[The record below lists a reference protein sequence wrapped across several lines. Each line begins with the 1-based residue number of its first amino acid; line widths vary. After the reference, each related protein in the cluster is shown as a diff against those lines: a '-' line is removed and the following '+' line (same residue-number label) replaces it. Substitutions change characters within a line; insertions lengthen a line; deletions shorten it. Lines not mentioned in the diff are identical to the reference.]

1 LVAFWIGDLWILVEP
16 HGGAKLNHQKP
27 RRRAYSWSPLR
38 FFIAVIGA
46 FKVRFYSFVFWAVI
60 LGVESHDAEPET
72 IRTLTCQSFSVD
84 LCVMHQQF

>member
-1 LVAFWIGDLWILVEP
+1 MGEQNLTTKNHEEGLI
-16 HGGAKLNHQKP
+16 HGHLCV
-27 RRRAYSWSPLR
+27 